1 MDIIDKSW
9 EEIFKNYSEYDELIK
24 LNNDIEKQRETK
36 IIFPKKNEVYKVFSL
51 PIDKIKVVILGQD
64 PYHKKGQAMGLSF
77 SVNENIPLPKS
88 LINIYKELYSD
99 VGIKRENGSLIDWF
113 KQGVFLL
120 NTVLTVEQAQPAS
133 HRNLGYEN
141 FTDYIISEISKRCEN
156 IVFIL
161 WGGYAKKKIPLIN
174 QKKHLIIQSAHPSPL
189 SAYRG
194 FFGSKPFSK
203 TNEYLKSVN
212 KKEIIW

>member
-9 EEIFKNYSEYDELIK
+9 EEIFKNYSEYDELIQ

-36 IIFPKKNEVYKVFSL
+36 IIFPPKNEVYKVFSL
-51 PIDKIKVVILGQD
+51 PINKIKVVILGQD

-99 VGIKRENGSLIDWF
+99 IGIKRENGSLIDWF

-120 NTVLTVEQAQPAS
+120 NTVLTVEQALPAS

-141 FTDYIISEISKRCEN
+141 FTDYIISEISNRCEN

>member
-120 NTVLTVEQAQPAS
+120 NTVLTVEQAQPAI

-203 TNEYLKSVN
+203 TNEYLKRVG

>member
-9 EEIFKNYSEYDELIK
+9 KEIFKNYSEYDELIK

-203 TNEYLKSVN
+203 TNEYLKRVG

>member
-1 MDIIDKSW
+1 MNIIDKSW

-24 LNNDIEKQRETK
+24 LNNDIEKQRKTK

>member
-156 IVFIL
+156 IVFVL

-203 TNEYLKSVN
+203 TNEYLKRVG

>member
-99 VGIKRENGSLIDWF
+99 IGIKRENGSLIDWF

-120 NTVLTVEQAQPAS
+120 NTVLTVEQAQPAI

-161 WGGYAKKKIPLIN
+161 WGGYAKKKIPLVN

-203 TNEYLKSVN
+203 TNEYLKRVG

>member
-99 VGIKRENGSLIDWF
+99 IGIKRENGSLIDWF

-203 TNEYLKSVN
+203 TNEYLKKVG

>member
-133 HRNLGYEN
+133 HKNLGYEN

-203 TNEYLKSVN
+203 TNEYLKRVG

>member
-99 VGIKRENGSLIDWF
+99 IGIKRENGSLIDWF

-161 WGGYAKKKIPLIN
+161 WGGYAKKKIPLVN

-203 TNEYLKSVN
+203 TNEYLKRVG